1 MAITTPAQIVSALAT
16 NNSRLVIDKASV
28 ANSAVGQIFSLWRAT
43 GQPGQAVIPA
53 AVAAVPT
60 KDTLGALNFENQI
73 LPSESYFGWMSIYS
87 NNNAMGIECHD
98 RVAHIGGLSLSV
110 ATPQLLT
117 GFDLLTLPIPAS
129 RIGNPNYGE
138 LQCFLSLYLDGGATA
153 SNATVNVT
161 YNNGTTGNLNVIAAG
176 GTLRAGREIA
186 LTPFIPLAGQG
197 LSIRGVN
204 SVTLSVS
211 TGTAGNFG
219 FTFRRPRWM
228 FAMSVFNVPNERDWA
243 QLGLAGV
250 PNDACLELMLSC
262 SATTTGALR
271 GQGKIIHG

>member
-1 MAITTPAQIVSALAT
+1 MAITTPAQIVNALAN
-16 NNSRLVIDKASV
+16 NNSRLVIDKGSL
-28 ANSAVGQIFSLWRAT
+28 ANSAAGHLFSLFRAA
-43 GQPGQAVIPA
+43 GQPGQAAIPA
-53 AVAAVPT
+53 AAAAVPT
-60 KDTLGALNFENQI
+60 KDTLGALNFDNQI
-73 LPSESYFGWMSIYS
+73 LPSESYFGWMSVLNS
-87 NNNAMGIECHD
+87 NNAMGIECHD
-98 RVAHIGGLSLSV
+98 RVAHIGGLLLNV

-129 RIGNPNYGE
+129 RIGRPDYSE

-219 FTFRRPRWM
+219 FTFRRQRWM
-228 FAMSVFNVPNERDWA
+228 FAMPSFNVPNVQDWS
-243 QLGLAGV
+243 QLGLASV
-250 PNDACLELMLSC
+250 PNDACLELMLTC
-262 SATTTGALR
+262 SGTATGITR